1 MVLRVRLNT
10 PGRADGV
17 AGLGVNGVYRE
28 FDRMVWRLDDS
39 TMITAVSGGGE
50 HLGVLFGVT
59 EQLCTGHPEWPL
71 QVAFPSLACRYLR
84 LCDWAE
90 SPSVAESL
98 PHAAHFLPSGAHGD
112 VFWWQLGHANR
123 HVHRLCQLFSNGAGV
138 KN

>member
-59 EQLCTGHPEWPL
+59 EQL
-71 QVAFPSLACRYLR
+71 
-84 LCDWAE
+84 
-90 SPSVAESL
+90 
-98 PHAAHFLPSGAHGD
+98 
-112 VFWWQLGHANR
+112 
-123 HVHRLCQLFSNGAGV
+123 
-138 KN
+138 